1 MYFYSFNPTE
11 SPPHYS
17 SVILPTCD
25 RLDYC
30 DFRILDTG
38 MYIFNNIDVRCQGL
52 TVVNAMECY
61 ASEKNANH
69 FLRMTLRLALFRQ
82 LPYFLYNDITDGS
95 TYLYD
100 LRNGVKKDLGKTVRT
115 ETDTDRQDGEAVLIY
130 GRKACEIGHVPLMYL
145 GAIIEKRTPGI
156 HEALRTKSDLE
167 AKLLL
172 K

>member
-11 SPPHYS
+11 SPPCYS

-30 DFRILDTG
+30 VFRAIDTG
-38 MYIFNNIDVRCQGL
+38 MDIFNNIDVRCQGL
-52 TVVNAMECY
+52 TAVNAMECY

-69 FLRMTLRLALFRQ
+69 FLCMALRLALFRQ
-82 LPYFLYNDITDGS
+82 LPYFLYNDITDGN

-100 LRNGVKKDLGKTVRT
+100 LRNGVKKNLGKTVRT
-115 ETDTDRQDGEAVLIY
+115 ETYTERQDSEAVLIY
-130 GRKACEIGHVPLMYL
+130 GEKAREVGNVPLMHL
-145 GAIIEKRTPGI
+145 GATIEKRTPGI

-167 AKLLL
+167 EKLL
-172 K
+172 

>member
-11 SPPHYS
+11 SPPRYS

-25 RLDYC
+25 RLEYC
-30 DFRILDTG
+30 VFRAIDTG

-52 TVVNAMECY
+52 TVVNTMECY

-69 FLRMTLRLALFRQ
+69 FLRITLRLALFRQ
-82 LPYFLYNDITDGS
+82 LPYFLYNDITDGY

-100 LRNGVKKDLGKTVRT
+100 LRNGVKKNLGKTVRT
-115 ETDTDRQDGEAVLIY
+115 ETYADRHDGEAFLIY
-130 GRKACEIGHVPLMYL
+130 GEKNREVGNVPLMHL
-145 GAIIEKRTPGI
+145 GATIEKRTPGI

-167 AKLLL
+167 EKLL
-172 K
+172 

>member
-1 MYFYSFNPTE
+1 MYYFDFDPVK
-11 SPPHYS
+11 SPPRYS

-25 RLDYC
+25 MLDCC

-38 MYIFNNIDVRCQGL
+38 MYIFNNIDVRGQGL

-69 FLRMTLRLALFRQ
+69 FLCMALRLALFRQ

-100 LRNGVKKDLGKTVRT
+100 LRNGVKKNLGKTIRT
-115 ETDTDRQDGEAVLIY
+115 ETYTDRQEDEAVLIY
-130 GRKACEIGHVPLMYL
+130 GGKAREVGNVHLMYL

-167 AKLLL
+167 EKLL
-172 K
+172 

>member
-11 SPPHYS
+11 SPPRYS

-30 DFRILDTG
+30 VFRTIDTG

-82 LPYFLYNDITDGS
+82 LPYFLYNDITDGN

-100 LRNGVKKDLGKTVRT
+100 LRNDVKKNLGKTVRT
-115 ETDTDRQDGEAVLIY
+115 EAYTERQDSEAVLIY
-130 GRKACEIGHVPLMYL
+130 GEKVREVGNVPLMHL
-145 GAIIEKRTPGI
+145 GATIEKRTPGI

-167 AKLLL
+167 AKLLQ
-172 K
+172 